1 MEIRQAAVIGAGVM
15 GSGIAA
21 HIANA
26 GVPVLL
32 LDVVPGAAAAAL
44 QRMGKT
50 EPAPFMDGA
59 AAKRVTP
66 GDLPAD
72 FARLAPGALA
82 GLREADW
89 IVEAVIED
97 AGVKTALYAQLD
109 AVRKPGSVVSSNTST
124 IPLAKLVLGQSNR
137 FRNDFLISHFFN
149 PPRYMRLLEV
159 VAGPETRADALA
171 TIADFADR
179 RLGKGVV
186 QCKDTPGFIANRI
199 GAYWVQAAI
208 NAAFELGLTVE
219 EADAVCGKPFG
230 LPKTGVFG
238 LIDLVG
244 LDLLPHITRS
254 LLGSLPESDPFRALY
269 RDQPLIQRLVASG
282 YTGRKGKGGFYRLDK
297 RPDGKREKQAVDL
310 ATGEYRRT
318 EKPQL
323 ESVGAARK
331 LLTALLD
338 HPDRGGA
345 YARAVMLPT
354 LAYAASLI
362 PEICESLEAV
372 DRAVRL
378 GYNWKYGPFE
388 LIDRLG
394 GRWFA
399 GALEKAGLPTPPLVA
414 AAAGRPFY
422 RTEAG
427 RLEVMNPEGSY
438 RPVLRPEGVLL
449 LADIKRQ
456 GPPVARNPS
465 ATLWDIGDG
474 VLCLEF
480 TSKMNTLDPLVF
492 AMIHDAI
499 ARIGDG
505 KGTWKALV
513 IHNEGE
519 NFSVGANLGLA
530 MFLYNVSLWDVI
542 AERIAE
548 GQKNLLALRDAP
560 FPVVAAPTG
569 LALGGGC
576 EVLLNCDAVTAHAE
590 LYTGLVEVGVGVLP
604 AWGGSKELL
613 VRHTQDKKR
622 PGGPMPA
629 IAKAFETIA
638 MAKVAKS
645 AAEAVA
651 LKYLRPTDTIV
662 MNRDRLLATAK
673 ARALELAQ
681 DYRPPGPPPPLTLPG
696 EAGRVA
702 LDLMIENLRLQGKAT
717 PHDVTVSRAV
727 ATILT
732 GGETDLTAPVSEDQL
747 LALELREF
755 MKLVRTPETLD
766 RIEHMLAT
774 GKPLRN

>member
-1 MEIRQAAVIGAGVM
+1 MEVRGEIRQAAVIGAGVM

-26 GVPVLL
+26 GVAVLL

-44 QRMGKT
+44 QRMGKA
-50 EPAPFMDGA
+50 EPAPFMDAA

-72 FARLAPGALA
+72 LARLA
-82 GLREADW
+82 EADW

-97 AGVKTALYAQLD
+97 AGVKAALYAQLES
-109 AVRKPGSVVSSNTST
+109 VRKPGSVVSSNTST
-124 IPLAKLVLGQSNR
+124 IPLSKLISGQSPR
-137 FRNDFLISHFFN
+137 FAADFLITHFFN
-149 PPRYMRLLEV
+149 PPRYMRLLEIV
-159 VAGPETRADALA
+159 SGPETRPEALA
-171 TIADFADR
+171 AIADFADR

-186 QCKDTPGFIANRI
+186 TCKDTPGFIANRI
-199 GAYWVQAAI
+199 GAFWIQAAI

-219 EADAVCGKPFG
+219 EADAVCGKPLG

-254 LLGSLPESDPFRALY
+254 LLGTLPEADAFRALY
-269 RDQPLIQRLVASG
+269 REQPLFAAMVAAG
-282 YTGRKGKGGFYRLDK
+282 NTGRKGKGGFYRLEK
-297 RPDGKREKQAVDL
+297 LPGGKREKQAIDL
-310 ATGEYRRT
+310 ASGAYRRS
-318 EKPQL
+318 EKAQL
-323 ESVGAARK
+323 ESVSAARK
-331 LLTALLD
+331 SLTALFE
-338 HPDRGGA
+338 HADRGGA
-345 YARAVMLPT
+345 YARAAMLPT
-354 LAYAASLI
+354 LAYAASLV
-362 PEICESLEAV
+362 PEISEDVEAV
-372 DRAVRL
+372 DRALRL
-378 GYNWKYGPFE
+378 GYNWKFGPFE

-394 GRWFA
+394 GPWFA
-399 GALEKAGLPTPPLVA
+399 AALDKAGLAVPPLVA
-414 AAAGRPFY
+414 TAAGRPFY
-422 RTEAG
+422 RTESG
-427 RLEVMNPEGSY
+427 RLQVLGPDGAY
-438 RPVLRPEGVLL
+438 RPVVRPEGVLL
-449 LADIKRQ
+449 LADVKRL
-456 GPPVARNPS
+456 GKPVAKNPS
-465 ATLWDIGDG
+465 AALWDIGDG

-492 AMIHDAI
+492 AMIHGAI
-499 ARIGDG
+499 ERIGDG
-505 KGTWKALV
+505 RRNWKALV
-513 IHNEGE
+513 VHNEGE
-519 NFSVGANLGLA
+519 NFCVGANLGLA
-530 MFLYNVSLWDVI
+530 MFLYNVALWDQI
-542 AERIAE
+542 AERISE
-548 GQKNLLALRDAP
+548 GQRNLLALRDAP

-604 AWGGSKELL
+604 AWGGSKEML
-613 VRHTQDKKR
+613 VRHTLNKKR

-629 IAKAFETIA
+629 IASAFETIA

-651 LKYLRPTDTIV
+651 LHYLRPSDTIV
-662 MNRDRLLATAK
+662 ANRDRLLATAK
-673 ARALELAQ
+673 ARALELAK
-681 DYRPPGPPPPLTLPG
+681 DYRPPGPPPRLTLPG

-702 LDLMIENLRLQGKAT
+702 LDLMIESLRLQGKVT

-732 GGETDLTAPVSEDQL
+732 GGETDLSQTVGEDEL

-766 RIEHMLAT
+766 RIEHMLTT